1 VRHVNADPVKVSI
14 VGCEKGSLM
23 VNEALHRSNR
33 ETRMYEILKKIQ
45 VHVPFYLLKEKLLP
59 MVIRE
64 GINPE
69 IAFNYLDLDR
79 FGLTDFHET
88 ADRLTDTGLSVTFH
102 APFLDLRPGAID
114 PKIRQASMERLRRVF
129 ELIPLFRPR
138 SIVCHPS
145 FDEKYYISSEEQW
158 LANSIETWRCLIE
171 YVRDTETIIAMENVY
186 ERGPHQ
192 LRPLFDALD
201 SPHVRFCFDTGHANT
216 FGSAPYHEWMEILGD
231 RLGEIHI
238 HDNDGTTDQHLP
250 VGEGNFPFRE
260 LLALVRRKNL
270 TPILT
275 VEAHSEKSLRRML
288 ENIRT
293 MKLLECL

>member
-1 VRHVNADPVKVSI
+1 
-14 VGCEKGSLM
+14 M
-23 VNEALHRSNR
+23 VNDALQRIDC
-33 ETRMYEILKKIQ
+33 ETRMREILKKIQ
-45 VHVPFYLLKEKLLP
+45 VHVPYYLLKEKLLP

-69 IAFNYLDLDR
+69 IAFNHLDIDR
-79 FGLTDFHET
+79 YQTTDFRET
-88 ADRLTDTGLSVTFH
+88 ADRLAGSGLSVTFH

-114 PKIRQASMERLRRVF
+114 PNIRRVTVERLRRVF
-129 ELIPLFRPR
+129 ELLPLFRPR

-145 FDEKYYISSEEQW
+145 FDEKYYISGEEQW
-158 LANSIETWRCLIE
+158 LANSVETWNCLIE
-171 YVRDTETIIAMENVY
+171 YVKGTETIIAMENVY

-192 LRPLFDALD
+192 LRPLFDALN
-201 SPHVRFCFDTGHANT
+201 SPHIRFCFDTGHANT
-216 FGSAPYHEWMEILGD
+216 FGSAPYQEWMEAFGD

-238 HDNDGTTDQHLP
+238 HDNNGTTDQHLP

>member
-1 VRHVNADPVKVSI
+1 MHD
-14 VGCEKGSLM
+14 
-23 VNEALHRSNR
+23 
-33 ETRMYEILKKIQ
+33 ILKKIQ

-79 FGLTDFHET
+79 FGQTDFRET
-88 ADRLTDTGLSVTFH
+88 AERLSDTGLSVTFH

-114 PKIRQASMERLRRVF
+114 PKIRRVTVERLRRVF

-171 YVRDTETIIAMENVY
+171 YVRSTETIIAMENVY
-186 ERGPHQ
+186 EKGPHQ
-192 LRPLFDALD
+192 LLPLFDALD
-201 SPHVRFCFDTGHANT
+201 SPHIRFCFDTGHANA
-216 FGSAPYHEWMEILGD
+216 FGSAPYTEWMEILGD

-260 LLALVRRKNL
+260 LLALVRRENL

-275 VEAHSEKSLRRML
+275 VEAHSDKILRRML

>member
-1 VRHVNADPVKVSI
+1 MR
-14 VGCEKGSLM
+14 
-23 VNEALHRSNR
+23 
-33 ETRMYEILKKIQ
+33 EILKKIQ

-64 GINPE
+64 RINPE
-69 IAFNYLDLDR
+69 IAFNHLDLDR
-79 FGLTDFHET
+79 FQMTDFRET
-88 ADRLTDTGLSVTFH
+88 ADRLADTGLSVTFH

-114 PKIRQASMERLRRVF
+114 PKIRQVTVERLRRVF
-129 ELIPLFRPR
+129 ELLPLFRPR

-145 FDEKYYISSEEQW
+145 FDAKYYISCEEEW
-158 LANSIETWRCLIE
+158 LANSLETWNLLIE
-171 YVRDTETIIAMENVY
+171 YVQGTETIIAMENVY
-186 ERGPHQ
+186 EKGPGQ
-192 LRPLFDALD
+192 LRPFFDAIN
-201 SPHVRFCFDTGHANT
+201 SPNVRFCFDTGHANS
-216 FGSAPYHEWMEILGD
+216 FGSAPYQEWMEILGD

-238 HDNDGTTDQHLP
+238 HDNNGTTDQHLP

-260 LLALVRRKNL
+260 LLALVRWKNL

-275 VEAHSEKSLRRML
+275 VESHSEKSLWRML

>member
-1 VRHVNADPVKVSI
+1 MGDPNFQRSI
-14 VGCEKGSLM
+14 AGCEKGSRV
-23 VNEALHRSNR
+23 VNEALYQNER
-33 ETRMYEILKKIQ
+33 EAYMLEILKKIQ
-45 VHVPFYLLKEKLLP
+45 VHIPFYLLKEKLMP

-69 IAFNYLDLDR
+69 ISFNHLDLDR
-79 FGLTDFHET
+79 FQMTDFREA
-88 ADRLTDTGLSVTFH
+88 ADRLSDKGLSVTFH

-114 PKIRQASMERLRRVF
+114 PKIRQVTVERLSRVF
-129 ELIPLFRPR
+129 ELVPLFRPR

-145 FDEKYYISSEEQW
+145 FDEKYYISCEEQW
-158 LANSIETWRCLIE
+158 IANSVETWNSLIG
-171 YVRDTETIIAMENVY
+171 YVQGTETVITMENVY

-192 LRPLFDALD
+192 LQPFFDAIR
-201 SPHVRFCFDTGHANT
+201 SPHVLFCFDTGHANA
-216 FGSAPYHEWMEILGD
+216 FGSAPHQEWMEVLGD
-231 RLGEIHI
+231 RLGQIHI

-260 LLALVRRKNL
+260 LLAWVRYRKL
-270 TPILT
+270 KPILT

-293 MKLLECL
+293 MKLLECP